1 MLQMID
7 PREKFLVRGTIDRT
21 AIISHVR
28 SVLVNFAAKGKHSR
42 FYVGITGSLDTRLRQ
57 HRIEKPDFRLMV
69 PVFEEP
75 AHYHADAFDHVEPD
89 TIAALRRHCS
99 PGHQSYCA
107 DLCQRSRRIRGQA
120 LPLSAAWLTSG
131 P

>member
-7 PREKFLVRGTIDRT
+7 PQEKFLVRGTIDRT

-28 SVLVNFAAKGKHSR
+28 SVLVNFAAKGKHSK

-75 AHYHADAFDHVEPD
+75 AQYHADALDHVERD
-89 TIAALRRHCS
+89 MIAALRGGIVHPDTNRTVLTCANG
-99 PGHQSYCA
+99 PGGSVAKRCLY
-107 DLCQRSRRIRGQA
+107 LLLG
-120 LPLSAAWLTSG
+120 
-131 P
+131 